1 MAEGKDGMISTL
13 GYEPWC
19 CCVGVVTMSS
29 RWRRERAMLIVLLC
43 STMRM
48 LCESRSIT

>member
-29 RWRRERAMLIVLLC
+29 KRRRERGMLIVFSCL
-43 STMRM
+43 TMRM
-48 LCESRSIT
+48 PCGSRSTT